1 MGPPEPPPNPWKNG
15 SPWLHENGSPL
26 DPFYGSPLWFW
37 ELFINNVMLRF
48 KQYLIERSGHSGI
61 SNQIQ
66 NVLDLVGLD
75 ANTKKTLTDLQ
86 TDLDSTDRSYRQ
98 EKGYDS
104 ASRARQS
111 EYAQRMRDIESQV
124 RSIGDSRPI
133 RNLDSE
139 NMRVRYQTSMDTE
152 IDPKLPADLQQL
164 QRNIRGAAFE
174 KQGYVAPHEQIT
186 GRPPISPSTPRLS
199 DLEELERMGVVD
211 AKNYRSDERGVLYR
225 PGTLPSEEQRRAT
238 ALKAQDVAN
247 IGGGPVSGNNP
258 EAKQQRSDALRDYYT
273 KSGKYAGRHTGIT
286 PDETGQQFIAPPR
299 NWRSL
304 GAAGRNLGAA
314 GMAAAGSIAGSA
326 LTQGVQATTDV
337 LGMVG
342 NTPTGKD
349 RMQIEKSF
357 NSDMGLGFDLGPDG
371 ELVMDPAGREAARK
385 RQQQGI
391 QFPSMFQK

>member
-1 MGPPEPPPNPWKNG
+1 
-15 SPWLHENGSPL
+15 
-26 DPFYGSPLWFW
+26 
-37 ELFINNVMLRF
+37 MLRF

-66 NVLDLVGLD
+66 NVLDLIGLD

-111 EYAQRMRDIESQV
+111 EYAQRMRDIESEV

-174 KQGYVAPHEQIT
+174 KEGYVAPHEQIT
-186 GRPPISPSTPRLS
+186 GRPPISASTPRLS
-199 DLEELERMGVVD
+199 DLEELERMGVVN

-273 KSGKYAGRHTGIT
+273 KSGKYAGRLTGII
-286 PDETGQQFIAPPR
+286 PDETGQQFIARGQRGGTKVEPNIGYNASGPAPLAA
-299 NWRSL
+299 NPSL
-304 GAAGRNLGAA
+304 AAGTKMQQAA
-314 GMAAAGSIAGSA
+314 GQVKAVGGPLVAQLAGGLVAPYVQKAGEETGLIDALARGISAVVPNSLLAAGNSPAEDERADEQISANLRKMGIKSGRLAGPM
-326 LTQGVQATTDV
+326 GIDI
-337 LGMVG
+337 
-342 NTPTGKD
+342 GK
-349 RMQIEKSF
+349 K
-357 NSDMGLGFDLGPDG
+357 
-371 ELVMDPAGREAARK
+371 
-385 RQQQGI
+385 
-391 QFPSMFQK
+391 

>member
-1 MGPPEPPPNPWKNG
+1 
-15 SPWLHENGSPL
+15 
-26 DPFYGSPLWFW
+26 
-37 ELFINNVMLRF
+37 MLRF

-75 ANTKKTLTDLQ
+75 TNTKKTLTDLQ

-104 ASRARQS
+104 VSRGRQS

-124 RSIGDSRPI
+124 RSIGDSDPI
-133 RNLDSE
+133 RNLGSQ
-139 NMRVRYQTSMDTE
+139 NMRVRYDTGIDTE
-152 IDPKLPADLQQL
+152 INPKLPADLQQL

-174 KQGYVAPHEQIT
+174 KQGYVAPHEQVT
-186 GRPPISPSTPRLS
+186 GRSQVGAWSPRLS
-199 DLEELERMGVVD
+199 DLEELEKMGVVD

-247 IGGGPVSGNNP
+247 IGGGLSTANTP
-258 EAKQQRSDALRDYYT
+258 EAKQFRSDALRDYYT
-273 KSGKYAGRHTGIT
+273 KSGKYVGRSQDTRIPEYGSRFSERQLGIDNT
-286 PDETGQQFIAPPR
+286 YRPVDFGKSTV
-299 NWRSL
+299 SKVTD
-304 GAAGRNLGAA
+304 AAKNLGAA

-326 LTQGVQATTDV
+326 LTQGVQAATDV